1 MLTYVR
7 SGNTGYIYVDG
18 LQRGTY
24 SSGFSLDTVTR
35 WSIGQE
41 WDAPGTISPSNFY
54 SGAVDDARFYNY
66 ALSDAEVAWL
76 TGRTEPF
83 DKPF

>member
-7 SGNTGYIYVDG
+7 SGNTGHVYVDG

-24 SSGFSLDTVTR
+24 SSGFSLGSVTR

-41 WDAPGTISPSNFY
+41 WDDASPSDFY
-54 SGAVDDARFYNY
+54 NGMVDDARFYNY
-66 ALSDAEVAWL
+66 ALTDAEVAWL
-76 TGRTEPF
+76 TGRTQPF